1 MRRMRRAVSRRDFLR
16 LGGAGL
22 AGAALLGTAA
32 CGGGSQGGG
41 QVVRFFTTPAE
52 TTSEEKAFLEIQ
64 VDGFQEENPKYSLER
79 ETVPTEDQ
87 RSVIQTRLQ
96 SNTPPDVFTYD
107 TGPGFGGVLADAGL
121 LKSLDDTYKQNG
133 WKIYDWARQRA
144 TYNGKTYGVPAQVEE
159 IIVYYNKSLVPEPPS
174 TVEELMEIADDLK
187 GRDIIPFAFGDQEQW
202 PGGHMFS
209 IGASNVLGR
218 EGLDEILYRDGRWDT
233 PEVITAIDVIFREFN
248 ERGYYP
254 EGVNAITYDDANS
267 LFFSGQAAMAPTGTW
282 LVSTIVESVQDFEV
296 GIFPFPSIDGSGI
309 APPAG
314 VGSGLFVADK
324 AKEPEGAIAFI
335 DYLQQ
340 EDTSRQFM
348 ERLNLI
354 PAHPVETS
362 GLDVSDLFKQVL
374 SDLSEQGQAESFGY
388 NIDVLAPANFNEVMF
403 SGFQQVLDGSRS
415 AEEQATALQEAWE
428 KAKNKGDI
436 PTQE

>member
-1 MRRMRRAVSRRDFLR
+1 
-16 LGGAGL
+16 
-22 AGAALLGTAA
+22 
-32 CGGGSQGGG
+32 
-41 QVVRFFTTPAE
+41 
-52 TTSEEKAFLEIQ
+52 
-64 VDGFQEENPKYSLER
+64 
-79 ETVPTEDQ
+79 
-87 RSVIQTRLQ
+87 
-96 SNTPPDVFTYD
+96 
-107 TGPGFGGVLADAGL
+107 
-121 LKSLDDTYKQNG
+121 
-133 WKIYDWARQRA
+133 
-144 TYNGKTYGVPAQVEE
+144 
-159 IIVYYNKSLVPEPPS
+159 
-174 TVEELMEIADDLK
+174 
-187 GRDIIPFAFGDQEQW
+187 
-202 PGGHMFS
+202 MFS

-267 LFFSGQAAMAPTGTW
+267 LFFSGQAAMVPTGTW

-296 GIFPFPSIDGSGI
+296 GVFPFPSIDGSGI

-324 AKEPEGAIAFI
+324 AKETEGAIAFI
-335 DYLQQ
+335 DYLEQ
-340 EDTSRQFM
+340 ESTSRQLM

-374 SDLSEQGQAESFGY
+374 SDLSDQGQAQSFGY